1 MPALSDY
8 LSLFDRINLAD
19 CAMRRAQQHILD
31 NDRFISEYKTAK
43 FWTRYRCMITKEF
56 SYVDYD

>member
-1 MPALSDY
+1 MSAAADY

-19 CAMRRAQQHILD
+19 CAMRRAQHHVLD
-31 NDRFISEYKTAK
+31 QDRFMSEYKTAK

-56 SYVDYD
+56 SYVDND